1 VAAVK
6 RTSCS
11 LIALAVLFACAS
23 DDGDGAEGS
32 PSGESTSATHG
43 AESSGET
50 PTTAPAS
57 SQDSSGELDSSA
69 GSESTGGFGD
79 VPEFGA
85 TLTVIATV
93 DDGLNIPRDLEFAPD
108 HPDQLWTANAAIHG
122 AVILFDPGTAEQ
134 TAEVRVDAYGQHFM
148 AFVSSFAFGE
158 DNFFSSCQESRDEW
172 NVGPQRPDDFMG
184 PSLWTA
190 DLDIFA
196 MVNQAFPPDPLEG
209 SHLDMLHQ
217 SPLCMGIAHDQGN
230 AYWTF
235 DGSGGHIVYYDFMQ
249 DHGPGGSSHVDGVI
263 RRYLNAVVTRVPEIP
278 GHMVLDPDSRRL
290 YIADTGTGRVMW
302 LDTES
307 GASNGDLANNWDGAT
322 EYTGWDG
329 ATFEPLVEGLGQPSG
344 LALHDGRVFVSDHQ
358 SAEIIA
364 FDLDGTE
371 LGRMPTDAVGLMGI
385 TIGPDGKLYYADGF
399 GNEIVRVDP

>member
-1 VAAVK
+1 VG
-6 RTSCS
+6 
-11 LIALAVLFACAS
+11 LAVLATSIAC
-23 DDGDGAEGS
+23 GG
-32 PSGESTSATHG
+32 
-43 AESSGET
+43 SSGGEGE
-50 PTTAPAS
+50 AS
-57 SQDSSGELDSSA
+57 SSGNTPVDSSSDASTASVGPGDSSGVPDTSA
-69 GSESTGGFGD
+69 GSDSTGNDFGD
-79 VPEFGA
+79 VPELGA
-85 TLTVIATV
+85 TLTVVATA
-93 DDGLNIPRDLEFAPD
+93 DDGLNVPRDLEFAPE
-108 HPDQLWTANAAIHG
+108 HPDQLWTVNGAIHG
-122 AVILFDPGTAEQ
+122 TVILFDPGTPEQ
-134 TAEVRVDAYGQHFM
+134 TAEVRVDAYGEHFM
-148 AFVSSFAFGE
+148 AYVSSFAFGE
-158 DNFFSSCQESRDEW
+158 GNYFSSCQESRDEW

-190 DLDIFA
+190 DLEVFA
-196 MVNQAFPPDPLEG
+196 AVNQAFPPDPLEG

-235 DGSGGHIVYYDFMQ
+235 DGSGGHIVYYDFME

-263 RRYLNAVVTRVPEIP
+263 RRYQNAVVTRVPEVP

-307 GASNGDLANNWDGAT
+307 GESNGDLPNNWDGAT

-344 LALHDGRVFVSDHQ
+344 LALHDGRLFVGDHE

-364 FDLDGTE
+364 YDLEGAE
-371 LGRMPTDAVGLMGI
+371 LGRMPTGATGLMGI